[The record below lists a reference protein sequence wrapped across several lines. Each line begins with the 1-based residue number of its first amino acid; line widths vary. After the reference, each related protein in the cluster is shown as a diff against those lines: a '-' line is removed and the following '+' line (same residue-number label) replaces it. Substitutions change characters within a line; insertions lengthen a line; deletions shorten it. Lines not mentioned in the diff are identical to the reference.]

1 METMQTGNKI
11 VDLTFAF
18 ALKIISFTEILQEN
32 KKFII
37 ANQLL
42 RSGTSVGANTREA
55 QNCESKADFIHKFKI
70 AAKEAEETE
79 YWLLLCQYSKSY
91 PFDSELLENIKEIQR
106 ILNSIIHTAKTNRSN
121 S

>member
-42 RSGTSVGANTREA
+42 RSGTSVRANTREA
-55 QNCESKADFIHKFKI
+55 QNCEAKQILFISLRLLPKRLKKQNIGCYYANILKAIH
-70 AAKEAEETE
+70 
-79 YWLLLCQYSKSY
+79 
-91 PFDSELLENIKEIQR
+91 
-106 ILNSIIHTAKTNRSN
+106 LNQNHLKT
-121 S
+121 